1 MARTKAARPEQPQE
15 EPNRTPSKVPPTAL
29 MKSPPQ
35 AQELSHEDRASLKD
49 FLERSDKPFSVTTVN
64 PKKRKRSAADT
75 ALRIETDLFVPR
87 LSVAYEIQPATNWDS
102 LKRYKRVAVGNE
114 SIALGECILVKHDMS
129 QDDPR
134 IDSLGQWKA
143 KVLEVRALDPE
154 HVYIRVA
161 WLNRP
166 EDLAG
171 GRQPHHGKN
180 ELIPTNQLDIIDAM
194 TVNGGLNLFEWDDS
208 NDESPMPGIDEY
220 FWRQTYDYANTKTF
234 SAQKLRKFCRDRKPQ
249 NPDEMILQCESPK
262 CRKWMHVD
270 CIVKDAVQRANRG
283 TAREG
288 KAVKIKKRASVA
300 SVSLDPTPPATAMAQ
315 EGAYTAEFLVRGSP
329 NGPDDTPSEVTQIVV
344 TDAEGEQRT
353 EHVTCLFCREPIE
366 PAISV

>member
-1 MARTKAARPEQPQE
+1 MARTKATRPKQPQDQ
-15 EPNRTPSKVPPTAL
+15 PICTPSKVPPTAL
-29 MKSPPQ
+29 MKSHPQ
-35 AQELSHEDRASLKD
+35 AQELSHQDRASLKD
-49 FLERSDKPFSVTTVN
+49 FLERSDKPFSVTTIN
-64 PKKRKRSAADT
+64 PRKRKRSGVDT
-75 ALRIETDLFVPR
+75 ALRAETDLFVPR

-102 LKRYKRVAVGNE
+102 LKRYKKFAVGSE
-114 SIALGECILVKHDMS
+114 SIAVGECILVKHDMS

-134 IDSLGQWKA
+134 VDPLGQWKA
-143 KVLEVRALDPE
+143 RVLEVRALDSE

-166 EDLAG
+166 EDLVG

-194 TVNGGLNLFEWDDS
+194 TVNGGLDLVQWDES
-208 NDESPMPGIDEY
+208 NDENSMPGIDEY

-234 SAQKLRKFCRDRKPQ
+234 SKLPKMCRDRKPQ
-249 NPDEMILQCESPK
+249 NPDEMILQCESQK

-270 CIVKDAVQRANRG
+270 CIVKDAVQRANRE
-283 TAREG
+283 TARKG

-300 SVSLDPTPPATAMAQ
+300 SFALEPTPPATAIAQ
-315 EGAYTAEFLVRGSP
+315 EDGYTAEFFVRGSP
-329 NGPDDTPSEVTQIVV
+329 DGPDDTPSEVTKIVV

-353 EHVTCLFCREPIE
+353 EHVTCFFCHEPIE
-366 PAISV
+366 STIST